1 MTTPACALTPF
12 KLSNYATAQL
22 AVEQSHFLDNP
33 SSHNWKQTIRAMF
46 IHQQVQHIVRR
57 GGVLGAYELCQA
69 LVDLPLEQWDDAIS
83 VHSVGSTVQ
92 DALQEYAVF

>member
-1 MTTPACALTPF
+1 MNTTACALTPF

-46 IHQQVQHIVRR
+46 VHQQVQHIVSR
-57 GGVLGAYELCQA
+57 GGLLGAYELCET
-69 LVDLPLEQWDDAIS
+69 LVGLPLDNWDDAIS
-83 VHSVGSTVQ
+83 VHATGKNVR
-92 DALQEYAVF
+92 DALAETA